1 MNKKTV
7 GFYTY
12 RSKYQSAALPT
23 ELHLQYIIYNLWRWT
38 DSNRRRTEN
47 FKFLYYANIQRNFQ
61 KASLVLS

>member
-1 MNKKTV
+1 
-7 GFYTY
+7 
-12 RSKYQSAALPT
+12 
-23 ELHLQYIIYNLWRWT
+23 LWRWT